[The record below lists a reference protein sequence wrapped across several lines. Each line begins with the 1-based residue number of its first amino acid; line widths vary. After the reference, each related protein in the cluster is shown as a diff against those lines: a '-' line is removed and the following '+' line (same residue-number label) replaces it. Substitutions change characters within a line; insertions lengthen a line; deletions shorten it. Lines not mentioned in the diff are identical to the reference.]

1 MSGEIRVLIVDD
13 DYYMRQALLALL
25 WKESGMKV
33 VGVASCP
40 EELIY
45 LVSTGDIQKEAD
57 VVLLG
62 MKYIGDEMKG
72 INAIEEIHGEVPG
85 AKVVILSMYST
96 REYIYRALE
105 AGAIGYVLKESASTE
120 IIQAVYTVHDGR
132 KYLSARISETFID
145 DYIHNGADK
154 FLSNPIRKLSA
165 REREILQLVVEGK
178 SSAAIADK
186 LFLSPK
192 TIETYRSRLMQKL
205 GIKDIPGL
213 VKFAIKHGL
222 TTLDD

>member
-62 MKYIGDEMKG
+62 MKYIGDEMTG

-85 AKVVILSMYST
+85 AKVVILSMLSQT
-96 REYIYRALE
+96 SLILE
-105 AGAIGYVLKESASTE
+105 A
-120 IIQAVYTVHDGR
+120 VH
-132 KYLSARISETFID
+132 A
-145 DYIHNGADK
+145 GADGYLWK
-154 FLSNPIRKLSA
+154 LEVAGRVADAVRKVHHGHF
-165 REREILQLVVEGK
+165 VVTQSLGNIPFDE
-178 SSAAIADK
+178 
-186 LFLSPK
+186 PV
-192 TIETYRSRLMQKL
+192 TI
-205 GIKDIPGL
+205 
-213 VKFAIKHGL
+213 VN
-222 TTLDD
+222 